1 MTFASL
7 RGLQRVTEPPGMPVL
22 LAILLVGAALAVRLA
37 GWAYWGS
44 GTIESEG
51 AEYAKIAENLRTG
64 MGYVGFV
71 VPGPQV
77 NFPPLFPWLI
87 AGASLLTGDYELA
100 GRLVTLVIGA
110 LLPLPVY
117 GVASRLF
124 NRRVGFIAAMLV
136 LLHPLLVHLSYM
148 VYAEGPYPT
157 LLMTAIYF
165 VVRALETS
173 SSKWWMAA
181 GGMLALCYLLR
192 AEALAA
198 LAIAVLFA
206 LAATTGDLTARL
218 KLAAATVAVF
228 LVLALP
234 QVIFLFDATGKVM
247 LEGKSTVLFSYTGGR
262 ILAAKNHPGVP
273 YVSAGGR
280 QDIPSPAPGS
290 GDGGGYSSWEEAW
303 AFYAIGSDLKPTGT
317 SMRPFAEV
325 ARETRPRLD
334 DSVRLVVQGV
344 RQSAPNL
351 PHMLSSTWLGA
362 PFLTAIALLGVFR
375 RPWRGPRAKARLFL
389 MLVTVAPV
397 IATFFVLWADAR
409 YFFIF
414 VPLLSIWAANGLFE
428 IGRWTRA
435 TCAAAGWNALASPL
449 VAEGIVPVLLGIV
462 LVVSPFKAAATQWD
476 FTDSGPA
483 YRVDREVGL
492 WLKRQQAGPIR
503 IMDLSLPLS
512 YHAGAQMHYY
522 FPYASE
528 QAALGYLAS
537 VNVDYIVLREGFKF
551 THYYEDWLAHGIP
564 DRRAELIQPPAIPGA
579 EKFRIYRWH
588 RNDAGEVARTSL
600 RASAD
605 AQSSR
610 GAPTISAAAP
620 ARIGPI
626 GSPQS

>member
-1 MTFASL
+1 MTFE
-7 RGLQRVTEPPGMPVL
+7 GLAGIVGVTEPPRMPVL
-22 LAILLVGAALAVRLA
+22 LGILLVVASLAVRLA

-51 AEYAKIAENLRTG
+51 AEYAKIAENLRMG
-64 MGYVGFV
+64 VGYVGFV

-87 AGASLLTGDYELA
+87 AGTSLFTGDYELA
-100 GRLVTLVIGA
+100 GRLVTLVLGA

-157 LLMTAIYF
+157 LLLTAIYLI
-165 VVRALETS
+165 VRALEDS
-173 SSKWWMAA
+173 SNKWWMWA
-181 GGMLALCYLLR
+181 GGALALCYLLR

-206 LAATTGDLTARL
+206 LAATTGN
-218 KLAAATVAVF
+218 LAARFKSAGSMVAVF
-228 LVLALP
+228 LLLALP
-234 QVIFLFDATGKVM
+234 QVIFLFQATGKVM

-262 ILAAKNHPGVP
+262 ILAAKDHPGVP

-280 QDIPSPAPGS
+280 RDVPSPAPGT
-290 GDGGGYSSWEEAW
+290 GDGGGYASWEEAW

-325 ARETRPRLD
+325 ARETKTKLD
-334 DSVRLVVQGV
+334 DSVRLVFQGV

-351 PHMLSSTWLGA
+351 PHVFSSAWLGA
-362 PFLTAIALLGVFR
+362 PFLPAIALLGMFR
-375 RPWRGPRAKARLFL
+375 RPWRGPRAKPRLFL
-389 MLVTVAPV
+389 MLITVAPA

-409 YFFIF
+409 YFFVF
-414 VPLLSIWAANGLFE
+414 VPLLSIWAANGLYE
-428 IGRWTRA
+428 IGRWTKA
-435 TCAAAGWNALASPL
+435 SCTAAGWNALAHPMVS
-449 VAEGIVPVLLGIV
+449 EGIVPALLGIV
-462 LVVSPFKAAATQWD
+462 LIVSPFKAVATQWD

-483 YRVDREVGL
+483 NRVDREVGL
-492 WLKRQQAGPIR
+492 WLKRQQAAPIR

-528 QAALGYLAS
+528 ESTLGYLAS
-537 VNVDYIVLREGFKF
+537 LNVDYIVLREGFKF
-551 THYYEDWLAHGIP
+551 THYYEEWLAHGIP
-564 DRRAELIQPPAIPGA
+564 DRRAELLRPPAIPGA
-579 EKFRIYRWH
+579 ERFRIYHWH
-588 RNDAGEVARTSL
+588 RDDSGDVAHTSL
-600 RASAD
+600 RAS
-605 AQSSR
+605 
-610 GAPTISAAAP
+610 PETPAP
-620 ARIGPI
+620 AETVAHG
-626 GSPQS
+626 